1 MKAVEEQAN
10 FFEVIK
16 QIKSNDKNEILMKS
30 VHKSIAEYYLQEL
43 SSRIKE
49 EMATRKEELK
59 KIRNEKE
66 SKYFSQELSP
76 RIKEEIERKKVE
88 SEKEKITNEG

>member
-16 QIKSNDKNEILMKS
+16 QIKSNNKNEILMKS

-43 SSRIKE
+43 S
-49 EMATRKEELK
+49 
-59 KIRNEKE
+59 
-66 SKYFSQELSP
+66 P
-76 RIKEEIERKKVE
+76 RIKEEIERRKAE
-88 SEKEKITNEG
+88 SEKEKVTNEG

>member
-1 MKAVEEQAN
+1 MTAVEEQTN
-10 FFEVIK
+10 FFGVLK
-16 QIKSNDKNEILMKS
+16 QKNSNDKNEILMKS

-43 SSRIKE
+43 S
-49 EMATRKEELK
+49 L
-59 KIRNEKE
+59 
-66 SKYFSQELSP
+66 